1 MFCDACGN
9 ELQAG
14 SNFCNRCGKS
24 MSGPPMQMATRNKL
38 SEHIRLMGIL
48 WPALGAL
55 NGLHA
60 IVLYILAN
68 TIFNPLT
75 HPERPAFLHTL
86 LSVLALLMTLKAFAE
101 FAAGWGLLQRE
112 PWARPVAITL
122 AFVSLFFDVPFGT
135 ALGIYTLWVL
145 LPAEAERAYAQQVRS
160 ASASS
165 ITSA

>member
-24 MSGPPMQMATRNKL
+24 MSGPPTPPATRNKL

-60 IVLYILAN
+60 TVLYILAN
-68 TIFNPLT
+68 TVFNPIV
-75 HPERPAFLHTL
+75 HPERPQFLHPL

-112 PWARPVAITL
+112 SWARPVAVTL
-122 AFVSLFFDVPFGT
+122 AFISLFFDVPFGT

-145 LPAEAERAYAQQVRS
+145 LPSEAERAYEQQVRS
-160 ASASS
+160 AAGQN
-165 ITSA
+165 ITSV

>member
-14 SNFCNRCGKS
+14 SSFCNRCGKS
-24 MSGPPMQMATRNKL
+24 LSSPIVQSSRLGRL
-38 SEHIRLMGIL
+38 SEHIRLLGIL
-48 WPALGAL
+48 WPALAAL

-60 IVLYILAN
+60 GVLYILAN
-68 TIFNPLT
+68 TIFNPLV

-86 LSVLALLMTLKAFAE
+86 LSALALLMTLKAFAG

-112 PWARPVAITL
+112 SWARPVAVTL

-145 LPAEAERAYAQQVRS
+145 LPSEAERAYEQQVRS
-160 ASASS
+160 ATGRNV
-165 ITSA
+165 TSA

>member
-14 SNFCNRCGKS
+14 SSFCNRCGKS
-24 MSGPPMQMATRNKL
+24 LSSPIVQSSRLGRL
-38 SEHIRLMGIL
+38 SEHIRLLGIL
-48 WPALGAL
+48 WPALAAL

-60 IVLYILAN
+60 GVLYILAN
-68 TIFNPLT
+68 TIFNPLV

-86 LSVLALLMTLKAFAE
+86 LSALALLMTLKAFAG

-112 PWARPVAITL
+112 SWARPVAVTL

-145 LPAEAERAYAQQVRS
+145 LPSEAERAYELQVRS
-160 ASASS
+160 ATGRNV
-165 ITSA
+165 TSA